1 MVKFSKIT
9 IFIRLLRYAP
19 ILLLFVSVLNE
30 FDFNYLELKYFS
42 FNFPFILIFYWSL
55 KKSESLGYGLIF
67 VAGLINDV
75 VVGFP
80 IATSSLAY
88 LLICGFAAYLRNI
101 TLHPSLFK
109 DWVFFL
115 LTILVVNSLVYS
127 LLVLFFSLSLDYDDL
142 LVNLMSTFLFYVIS
156 LVSGKITHQYFS
168 TTCICVRLYICNSFF
183 IIGTH
188 T

>member
-1 MVKFSKIT
+1 MMRFPKIKVSNK
-9 IFIRLLRYAP
+9 LLKYAP
-19 ILLLFVSVLNE
+19 ALLLFASVLNE

-55 KKSESLGYGLIF
+55 KKSESLGYGFIF
-67 VAGLINDV
+67 IAGLFNDV

-101 TLHPSLFK
+101 TLNPSLFK

-115 LTILVVNSLVYS
+115 LTILVVNSLIYS
-127 LLVLFFSLSLDYDDL
+127 LLVLFFSFDL
-142 LVNLMSTFLFYVIS
+142 NYNDLIVNLIFTS
-156 LVSGKITHQYFS
+156 LLYFICANIFKIYQKLVFGDQS
-168 TTCICVRLYICNSFF
+168 V
-183 IIGTH
+183 
-188 T
+188 